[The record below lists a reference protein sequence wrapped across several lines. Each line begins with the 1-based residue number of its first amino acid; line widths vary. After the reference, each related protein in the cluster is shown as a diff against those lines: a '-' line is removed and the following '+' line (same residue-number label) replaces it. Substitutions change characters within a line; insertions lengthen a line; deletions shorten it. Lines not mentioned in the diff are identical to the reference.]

1 MMSHS
6 VPPIS
11 ITNGSTDIISYLE
24 IVITGIKH
32 FRKYFDRRL
41 VQSSIDYPECHEDID
56 TRLNAQHQSTYMTTQ
71 WEYAIH
77 NYG

>member
-32 FRKYFDRRL
+32 FRKYFDRHL
-41 VQSSIDYPECHEDID
+41 VQSQLIIQ
-56 TRLNAQHQSTYMTTQ
+56 NAMNIQIRDLM
-71 WEYAIH
+71 ANI
-77 NYG
+77 NPLI